1 MKEVTNQQKL
11 SVKDMLMDFDLLQY
25 QLECAENAMYALR
38 LAADN
43 WDSDRDMGG
52 ALYVVQSFLNDLS
65 RGQREWYE
73 TAKEAASLK

>member
-1 MKEVTNQQKL
+1 MNNGTNQQDR
-11 SVKDMLMDFDLLQY
+11 SVKGMLLEFDLLQY

-65 RGQREWYE
+65 REQREWYE
-73 TAKEAASLK
+73 TAKEAAGLK

>member
-1 MKEVTNQQKL
+1 MNNGTNQQDR
-11 SVKDMLMDFDLLQY
+11 SAKDMLMEFDLLQY

-65 RGQREWYE
+65 REQREWYE
-73 TAKEAASLK
+73 TAKAAAGLK